1 MTGSAKQIAW
11 AERKKHTV
19 NMYIC
24 TCTGKHDTQKKLI
37 YAETA
42 ESAKEEAQKRLNREY
57 ARHWNM
63 RVTSVELS
71 PYKGI

>member
-1 MTGSAKQIAW
+1 M
-11 AERKKHTV
+11 
-19 NMYIC
+19 
-24 TCTGKHDTQKKLI
+24 QKKLI

-71 PYKGI
+71 PYKGGKIA